1 MMVVKGVLG
10 DALSIQTDP
19 LGSLDQF
26 LDKEKFDYHFARAK
40 EVQATEERAGAVY
53 NKAKPKSGG
62 AAKKKE
68 RKWLFMVISEDQII
82 QDKVRQTSYA
92 LLKQN
97 ALASTAAV
105 TIFLVVKA
113 IRFAKNIFARKKI

>member
-1 MMVVKGVLG
+1 MEEPSSPQESPKE
-10 DALSIQTDP
+10 SP
-19 LGSLDQF
+19 LNTSES
-26 LDKEKFDYHFARAK
+26 KRIKNTKRAK